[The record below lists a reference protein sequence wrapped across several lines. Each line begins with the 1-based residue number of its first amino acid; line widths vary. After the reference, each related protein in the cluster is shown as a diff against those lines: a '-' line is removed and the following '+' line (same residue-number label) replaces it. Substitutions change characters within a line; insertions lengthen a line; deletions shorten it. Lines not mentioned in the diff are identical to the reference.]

1 MQPLPVCCCYISPS
15 SFSSRERRDK
25 CFLLYPSEKTTN
37 MGRNK
42 YSQSEILAIAKLL
55 KLKERANRLKQKA
68 IRHELRVD
76 YEFNISDFNEPGK
89 NFGLDEL
96 YAAIER
102 RAILILDDATIA
114 NMKAK
119 RERDKR
125 RDAEDNAQQP
135 ETSDWQKA
143 MKEWEDYYKKQQ

>member
-1 MQPLPVCCCYISPS
+1 
-15 SFSSRERRDK
+15 
-25 CFLLYPSEKTTN
+25 

-42 YSQSEILAIAKLL
+42 YSQSEILEIAKLL

-102 RAILILDDATIA
+102 RAIVILDDATIA
-114 NMKAK
+114 DMKAK
-119 RERDKR
+119 RERDKQ
-125 RDAEDNAQQP
+125 RDAAASAPQDEAV
-135 ETSDWQKA
+135 DWQKA
-143 MKEWEDYYKKQQ
+143 MKEWEEYYNK

>member
-1 MQPLPVCCCYISPS
+1 
-15 SFSSRERRDK
+15 
-25 CFLLYPSEKTTN
+25 

-42 YSQSEILAIAKLL
+42 YSQSEILEIAKLL
-55 KLKERANRLKQKA
+55 KLKSKANRLKQKN
-68 IRHELRVD
+68 IRHDLRVN

-102 RAILILDDATIA
+102 RAILILDDVTIA

-119 RERDKR
+119 RERDKQ
-125 RDAEDNAQQP
+125 RDAELARKEA
-135 ETSDWQKA
+135 ETEGVLNDKTDWQQA
-143 MKEWEDYYKKQQ
+143 LKEWDEYYNKE

>member
-1 MQPLPVCCCYISPS
+1 
-15 SFSSRERRDK
+15 
-25 CFLLYPSEKTTN
+25 

-42 YSQSEILAIAKLL
+42 YSQSEILEIAKLL

-102 RAILILDDATIA
+102 RAIVILDDATIA
-114 NMKAK
+114 DMKAK
-119 RERDKR
+119 RERDKQ
-125 RDAEDNAQQP
+125 RDASASAPQD
-135 ETSDWQKA
+135 ETVDWQKA
-143 MKEWEDYYKKQQ
+143 MKEWEEYYNK

>member
-1 MQPLPVCCCYISPS
+1 
-15 SFSSRERRDK
+15 
-25 CFLLYPSEKTTN
+25 

-42 YSQSEILAIAKLL
+42 YSQSEILEIAKLL
-55 KLKERANRLKQKA
+55 KLKAKANRLKQKA

-102 RAILILDDATIA
+102 RAILILDDETIA

-119 RERDKR
+119 RERDKL
-125 RDAEDNAQQP
+125 RDAEQARNKAEAGGLLNDK
-135 ETSDWQKA
+135 TDWQQA
-143 MKEWEDYYKKQQ
+143 LKEWEEYYNKE

>member
-1 MQPLPVCCCYISPS
+1 
-15 SFSSRERRDK
+15 
-25 CFLLYPSEKTTN
+25 

-42 YSQSEILAIAKLL
+42 YSQSEILEIAKLL
-55 KLKERANRLKQKA
+55 KLKSKANRLKQKN
-68 IRHELRVD
+68 IRHDLRVN

-102 RAILILDDATIA
+102 RAILILDDVTIA

-119 RERDKR
+119 RERDR
-125 RDAEDNAQQP
+125 QRDAELVRKEA
-135 ETSDWQKA
+135 ETEGVLNDKTDWQQA
-143 MKEWEDYYKKQQ
+143 LKEWDEYYNKE